1 MFFGRYLPGALV
13 ALSLAACGGGDS
25 AEPLEPGSAI
35 APEQTLPAFRAALQS
50 DQAVA
55 SEQQAPVLMAGVT
68 SFDAGALAPT
78 ASTGV
83 GSSGDRAMW
92 TWYDSDIATVAK
104 QKAMLDFAAN
114 RKVNVIFIH
123 SQALLSKPALL
134 AGFLNRAAAR
144 GVKVELLFGA
154 PEWTLTAN
162 HAVPLKLLRRAN
174 AFVAGLTGA
183 RPVGIHFDIE
193 PHSMPEW
200 KYNQVSLGNQLVD
213 LYAKLH
219 AAKGPGLYLNAD
231 IAMGYEYVSLTRG
244 GVTRTLSHWM
254 VDTTDTTTLM
264 AYRDYALGADSIT
277 SHAAHPISYAV
288 TKGKRSMV
296 GIETTCNLQP
306 AKITFCEEGN
316 SKMEAGIATVKS
328 YFNANAGFGG
338 MAIHDYG
345 NYRKLRN

>member
-1 MFFGRYLPGALV
+1 MHFSRLLPGAII
-13 ALSLAACGGGDS
+13 AFSLAACGGGNGTEPMEPES
-25 AEPLEPGSAI
+25 ASPQESM
-35 APEQTLPAFRAALQS
+35 PAFRAGLQS
-50 DQAVA
+50 EAAAA
-55 SEQQAPVLMAGVT
+55 SEQPPPVLMATVT
-68 SFDAGALAPT
+68 SSDAGTTAPA

-83 GSSGDRAMW
+83 GSSADRAMW

-104 QKAMLDFAAN
+104 QKGMLDFATA

-123 SQALLSKPALL
+123 SEALLSKPALL

-162 HAVPLKLLRRAN
+162 HAVPLKLLQRAN

-277 SHAAHPISYAV
+277 SHAEHPISYAV
-288 TKGKRSMV
+288 MKGKRSMV

-306 AKITFCEEGN
+306 TKITFCEEGN
-316 SKMEAGIATVKS
+316 ARMEAGIATVKS
-328 YFNANAGFGG
+328 YFGAHAGFGG